1 VEVTI
6 AEAQAHVV
14 PYVVGWWGCKLR
26 DGTVEVAVV
35 GAGRAP
41 FAMETPAPAVVRRPV
56 APPVEA
62 LIVVEFVDRV
72 SLRVRAANLEC
83 GQVAGFL
90 VAKEVEEVT
99 K

>member
-1 VEVTI
+1 
-6 AEAQAHVV
+6 
-14 PYVVGWWGCKLR
+14 
-26 DGTVEVAVV
+26 
-35 GAGRAP
+35 
-41 FAMETPAPAVVRRPV
+41 METPAPAVVRRLV

-90 VAKEVEEVT
+90 VAKEVEEVAQ
-99 K
+99 